1 MATQS
6 TPPTSVCLF
15 DLNGTLLDLSVLD
28 PHFQNAFGSPGAR
41 QLWFSQL
48 TQLMLTDVALG
59 AYTEFS
65 LLAGAALEMVA
76 ARRGVALPAGAAK
89 DILAG
94 MRRLPAFPDVPD
106 ALGRLQRAG
115 IRLAALTQSSPEA
128 AREQVE
134 HARLAPYFER
144 IFSADAVGQLKPG
157 PKPYALAVAE
167 MGAAPGTTR
176 LVAAHAWDI
185 AGALHAGLWA
195 AFVARPGQA
204 LCPTGPQP
212 DITGAGLGEVADRI
226 VGIPSSE
233 TPERTAP

>member
-1 MATQS
+1 MATQNAAPS
-6 TPPTSVCLF
+6 RVCLF

-28 PHFQNAFGSPGAR
+28 PHFQDVFGSPDVRTA
-41 QLWFSQL
+41 WFSQL

-76 ARRGVALPAGAAK
+76 ARRGVALPASAAK

-94 MRRLPAFPDVPD
+94 MRRLPVFPDVPE
-106 ALGRLQRAG
+106 ALGRLQQAG
-115 IRLAALTQSSPEA
+115 VRLAALTQSSESA
-128 AREQVE
+128 ALEQVE
-134 HARLAPYFER
+134 HAKLAPYLEHV
-144 IFSADAVGQLKPG
+144 FSADTVHQLKPG
-157 PKPYALAVAE
+157 PNPYVMAVAE
-167 MGAAPGTTR
+167 MGAAPGETR

-185 AGALHAGLWA
+185 AGALHAGLQA
-195 AFVARPGQA
+195 AFVTRPDQA
-204 LCPTGPQP
+204 ASPIGPQP
-212 DITGAGLGEVADRI
+212 DITGADLTEVASKI